1 MLALIDR
8 KKLVEDLKEFY
19 PEHLWGTVAYKII
32 NEQPVF
38 NLDKAVGQI
47 MWERDMAFKQLEDY
61 GVGFGEEAEL
71 QRVKRG
77 KWIKDQPYY
86 TSYGAYIEPVHCSE
100 CNWHEYEATKYCADC
115 GAKMEE

>member
-1 MLALIDR
+1 MRLIDADALL
-8 KKLVEDLKEFY
+8 KDLCNENPASMEDY
-19 PEHLWGTVAYKII
+19 YYNKIKDA
-32 NEQPVF
+32 PTF
-38 NLDKAVGQI
+38 DLDKAVGQI
-47 MWERDMAFKQLEDY
+47 MWERDIAFKQLEDY
-61 GVGFGEEAEL
+61 GVGFGEEAEM